1 MTTGQGSPGARAGH
15 VRAGPMRP
23 IGVLLREHGV
33 DPAAVLRECGLPATA
48 LDDADAQLSYRDGG
62 CLFQRAAWA
71 LQRPDFG
78 LLVGERFELASLGLL
93 GDLMR
98 QAPTVGGA
106 LDSLVRFFH
115 LQDRGSALY
124 LRQPEAGLVAV
135 GYSIHDVDVPG
146 SGLAYDAVMAM
157 LMRALRALCGPRFR
171 VVELHLAHA
180 APADTAPYRRL
191 FGVPAVFDAPHS
203 ELRFDR
209 RWLDARV
216 AGGRDNAMGV
226 VRRAAQAVEAA
237 DPPHLDERVRVA
249 VRVLLAAGDVSAPRL
264 AHLRAGLAQLPGA
277 EQPPGDR
284 PDGEHDAHRSDEG
297 RDVGRH
303 ADRERGQVERVVA
316 RDEHRVDGREAEH
329 RDLADEHRPGERHE
343 AAHVGAERLARQ
355 ALVERVG
362 AAARHAGA
370 RISARSC
377 AAAATARGRR
387 RSPRARA
394 RRSG

>member
-33 DPAAVLRECGLPATA
+33 DLAAVLRECGLPATA

-171 VVELHLAHA
+171 VVELQLAHA

-264 AHLRAGLAQLPGA
+264 AEALGLHERTLRRRLAPAGANVQRIVADERFRVARQLLRETA
-277 EQPPGDR
+277 LTVQ
-284 PDGEHDAHRSDEG
+284 
-297 RDVGRH
+297 DVGRALGY
-303 ADRERGQVERVVA
+303 ADDTAFVRAFRAWSGQA
-316 RDEHRVDGREAEH
+316 
-329 RDLADEHRPGERHE
+329 PGQWR
-343 AAHVGAERLARQ
+343 
-355 ALVERVG
+355 
-362 AAARHAGA
+362 AAARG
-370 RISARSC
+370 
-377 AAAATARGRR
+377 GM
-387 RSPRARA
+387 P
-394 RRSG
+394 G